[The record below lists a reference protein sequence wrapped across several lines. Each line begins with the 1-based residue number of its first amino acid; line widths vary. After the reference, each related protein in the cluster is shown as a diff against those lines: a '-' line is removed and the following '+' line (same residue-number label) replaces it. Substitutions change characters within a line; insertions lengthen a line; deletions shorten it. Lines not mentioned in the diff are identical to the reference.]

1 VAAFRA
7 VARFIGRN
15 AKRLGVTIA
24 GFLLILVG
32 LIMLITPGPGWAAIF
47 AGLGVLAT
55 EYVWA
60 RRALDAAKDRARR
73 ATRRITRRR
82 VPRRRGGPAGGLH
95 PAHEVRPALSDPP
108 PAGQGEASETG

>member
-15 AKRLGVTIA
+15 AKRVGVTVA
-24 GFLLILVG
+24 GFLLILIG
-32 LIMLITPGPGWAAIF
+32 MIMLITPGPGWAAIF

-73 ATRRITRRR
+73 AARR
-82 VPRRRGGPAGGLH
+82 VTRRRGGPAGGAH
-95 PAHEVRPALSDPP
+95 PVHEVRPALSDPP
-108 PAGQGEASETG
+108 PGASGEPSDAG